1 MGGLLLAFRASTP
14 PILRDSN
21 FQSSDFA
28 VSLSRGSPGFYYTAL
43 QHLFNSVEHTAL
55 QHGGGVRL
63 HHHFFN

>member
-28 VSLSRGSPGFYYTAL
+28 VSLVDFTTLPYSIYLILLSTLPYSMA
-43 QHLFNSVEHTAL
+43 AA
-55 QHGGGVRL
+55 
-63 HHHFFN
+63 